1 MLPGSPAI
9 VAGCDDPRGIL
20 CQYVKDNSTGTQGL
34 EGKPYPRPRD
44 WKYSGGQIKVFDG
57 RILRTCRH
65 IVDGGNGIGSAIDV
79 LKTGKLQG
87 VNRTIVPLKHGVH
100 RLVESSLA
108 KPTMTPNGIQP
119 YHFSDIKP
127 KSPSR

>member
-87 VNRTIVPLKHGVH
+87 SQSGTRTAPNF
-100 RLVESSLA
+100 
-108 KPTMTPNGIQP
+108 TTPSVYWDVDAFARKG
-119 YHFSDIKP
+119 
-127 KSPSR
+127 